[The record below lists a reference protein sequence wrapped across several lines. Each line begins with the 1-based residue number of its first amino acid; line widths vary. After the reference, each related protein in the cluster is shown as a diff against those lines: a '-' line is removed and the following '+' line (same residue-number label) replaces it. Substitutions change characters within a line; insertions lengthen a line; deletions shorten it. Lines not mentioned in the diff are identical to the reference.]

1 VHPWGSQSDATPAQ
15 PQTRKGHKLAVGNS
29 ERSDED
35 STALSGL
42 GKGQL
47 QARFRKALAECQ
59 WHPAVVKTLNVDQK
73 YALLYAGARAAGPG
87 TQAVVSAGTSL
98 AKHRMVD
105 VLYGLGYQK
114 K

>member
-1 VHPWGSQSDATPAQ
+1 VTG
-15 PQTRKGHKLAVGNS
+15 
-29 ERSDED
+29 E
-35 STALSGL
+35 ALTTVQDLFPGPNPL
-42 GKGQL
+42 PDTTG
-47 QARFRKALAECQ
+47 
-59 WHPAVVKTLNVDQK
+59 AVVRTLNVDQK

-87 TQAVVSAGTSL
+87 TQAVVNAGTSL